1 MACFTHGTSTLIP
14 LMSNAF
20 TQYPWC
26 TMKYT
31 NYSIPTVALWL
42 RNTWCHFLPYRGLYL
57 HVWAYVLWLFWVV
70 AKQGNCAVGAVVSP
84 KCENSLFLLLYSL
97 GIIKSKYKPTIPTN
111 KFEISYNNLILES
124 PIVVGFV
131 YGFLKPFTLHTMK
144 SAYFMRIQKK
154 HMLPCAPLRGRWWTW
169 TRDCFMVSTT

>member
-1 MACFTHGTSTLIP
+1 MLHPRNIYTGTSDVKCLYPVPMMHHEVHEVYLQQHYDYETLGAI
-14 LMSNAF
+14 F
-20 TQYPWC
+20 YP
-26 TMKYT
+26 TED
-31 NYSIPTVALWL
+31 
-42 RNTWCHFLPYRGLYL
+42 YL
-57 HVWAYVLWLFWVV
+57 HVWAYDLWLLWVV

-97 GIIKSKYKPTIPTN
+97 GIIKIKYEATIPTN

-154 HMLPCAPLRGRWWTW
+154 HMLPCALLRGLWWTW